1 MKRNPYPGVTKVKDR
16 HGKTRWRFRLKGCAS
31 CYIHGL
37 YGSKEFEASY
47 QAATLSKPFEI
58 PKATAKPGTF
68 DWLITQYMRT
78 KTFRDLAPITKRNL
92 SCEMERFRQDH
103 GHRSVAGLKKK
114 HVEALMEAK
123 RETPAAANKLK
134 KLIGRLCRYGIN
146 DFGYAMTDPTQGVK
160 PLKMNADGY
169 HTWTDAE
176 ISQFLTYHGEGSQAA
191 IVLHLILY
199 TGAARQDVNRM
210 GWHSVYD
217 NRIFYNRGKTGELVD
232 LPLHHKL
239 KEFLHNIPRD
249 QKTFIS
255 QTKSA
260 GESYTTESFGNLF
273 GKQCKEAGVPGTAH
287 GLRKAGA
294 TKLAEAGGTEFE
306 VMTFLG
312 HRSPQEARKY
322 VRAANRKLMANNAM
336 ARLK

>member
-1 MKRNPYPGVTKVKDR
+1 MKRNPYPGVTRVTDR
-16 HGKTRWRFRLKGCAS
+16 HGKTRWRFRLKGCSS
-31 CYIHGL
+31 CYIQGT

-47 QAATLSKPFEI
+47 QAAKLDKPFEI
-58 PKATAKPGTF
+58 AKTKAKPGTF

-78 KTFRDLAPITKRNL
+78 KTFRDIGDVYRRNL
-92 SCEMERFRQDH
+92 SLEIERFRKDH
-103 GHRSVAGLKKK
+103 GHRSITGLKKK

-134 KLIGRLCRYGIN
+134 KLIGRLCRYAIN

-160 PLKMNADGY
+160 PFKMNADGY

-176 ISQFLTYHGEGSQAA
+176 ISQFLAHHGEGSLPA

-199 TGAARQDVNRM
+199 TGAARQDVNKM
-210 GWHSVYD
+210 GWHSIYE
-217 NRIFYNRGKTGELVD
+217 NRTFYNRGKTGGLVD
-232 LPLHHKL
+232 LPLHAKL
-239 KEFLHNIPRD
+239 EEFLINIPSH
-249 QKTFIS
+249 QKTFIT

-260 GESYTTESFGNLF
+260 DESYTTESFGNWF
-273 GKQCKEAGVPGTAH
+273 GKQCKEAGVPGSAH

-306 VMTFLG
+306 IMTFLG
-312 HRSPQEARKY
+312 HSNPGEARKY
-322 VRAANRKLMANNAM
+322 VKKANRKLMADNAM
-336 ARLK
+336 AKLK

>member
-31 CYIHGL
+31 CYIHGP

-47 QAATLSKPFEI
+47 QAATLNKPFEI

-134 KLIGRLCRYGIN
+134 KLVGRLCRYAIN

-199 TGAARQDVNRM
+199 TGAAVRTSTGWAGIACTTTGSSITGARQVNWWTCRFITNSKSFCITF
-210 GWHSVYD
+210 HAIRRPSSRKQ
-217 NRIFYNRGKTGELVD
+217 NQQGKATQQN
-232 LPLHHKL
+232 P
-239 KEFLHNIPRD
+239 
-249 QKTFIS
+249 
-255 QTKSA
+255 SA
-260 GESYTTESFGNLF
+260 ICL
-273 GKQCKEAGVPGTAH
+273 
-287 GLRKAGA
+287 
-294 TKLAEAGGTEFE
+294 
-306 VMTFLG
+306 
-312 HRSPQEARKY
+312 
-322 VRAANRKLMANNAM
+322 ANNARKPGFLEPHM
-336 ARLK
+336 DCAKPVQQSWPKQAGQSLRL